1 MDFEAAQKN
10 PRISG
15 LSCFHN
21 VWFKMSH
28 MKYGFIRT
36 SARRPDDGPTTC
48 RTETRPV
55 PEDKGLSGATAYCI
69 RSGATGKL
77 ATKRRWLLSDSIG
90 SNALLTRTAGVTR
103 SGSWLKARH
112 GPPGRTRA

>member
-1 MDFEAAQKN
+1 
-10 PRISG
+10 
-15 LSCFHN
+15 
-21 VWFKMSH
+21 MSH
-28 MKYGFIRT
+28 MKYGYART
-36 SARRPDDGPTTC
+36 SARRPDDSPTTC

-90 SNALLTRTAGVTR
+90 RNALLTRTAGVTR
-103 SGSWLKARH
+103 SGSRLKARH
-112 GPPGRTRA
+112 GPQAGRAPESKGTNSDKSLPIESIN